1 MKNLRI
7 HPEDNLF
14 QRFLLIGGFLGAGKT
29 TLIGELTRK
38 LEGEDRKVALIT
50 NDQGEGLMDTA
61 SARRA
66 TGGQKNVAE
75 ITGGCFCCRLDE
87 LVNSIKAL
95 DNTSRPDVMIAE
107 PVGSCTDLMA
117 TVLKP
122 LERIYHTPMVLAPL
136 SVVLD
141 ARRALAA
148 LGGRR
153 HLGSLHRDVGYVY
166 RKQLEEAE
174 WLVVNKIDLLTE
186 ADHDDLKRRLTSEFP
201 AKRQFHLSARTG
213 EGLDQW
219 FRSLLSHRSAPGEP
233 IEIDYDRYAEGEALL
248 GWVNLR
254 GEVSRLTAPGAWLL
268 NLARTIANSLADC
281 GYEVGHFKMSLENGP
296 ARWRI
301 HQVVSGEPIELVEEV
316 PESLS
321 PLAPLRLLVNLR
333 AEGSAENLQEMIIRA
348 LAQQDDATVDFDQ
361 QEAFQPGRPEPTHR
375 IA

>member
-1 MKNLRI
+1 MKNHEGHR
-7 HPEDNLF
+7 EGKLF

-29 TLIGELTRK
+29 TLIGLLARR
-38 LEGEDRKVALIT
+38 LEEDGRKVALIT
-50 NDQGEGLMDTA
+50 NDQGKGLVDTA
-61 SARRA
+61 SAHRV
-66 TGGQKNVAE
+66 TGGSRNVSE
-75 ITGGCFCCRLDE
+75 ITGGCFCCRLDD
-87 LVNSIKAL
+87 LVQSIRTL
-95 DNTSRPDVMIAE
+95 DEISRPEVMIAE

-117 TVLKP
+117 TVLQPFEK
-122 LERIYHTPMVLAPL
+122 IYHTPMVLAPL

-148 LGGRR
+148 LGGPR
-153 HLGSLHRDVGYVY
+153 HHGSLHRDVGYVY

-186 ADHDDLKRRLTSEFP
+186 GDQDDLRSRLTAAFP
-201 AKRQFHLSARTG
+201 GKRQFHLSARTG
-213 EGLDQW
+213 MGLDEW
-219 FRSLLSHRSAPGEP
+219 FHALLTHRSSPEGS

-248 GWVNLR
+248 GWVNLS
-254 GEVSRLTAPGAWLL
+254 GQVSRLPAPGAWLL
-268 NLARTIANSLADC
+268 NLARTIANSLANS

-301 HQVVSGEPIELVEEV
+301 HQVVSGEPIELIDEL

-333 AEGSAENLQEMIIRA
+333 AEGRAENLQEMILLA
-348 LAQQDDATVDFDQ
+348 LAQQDEATVDFDQ